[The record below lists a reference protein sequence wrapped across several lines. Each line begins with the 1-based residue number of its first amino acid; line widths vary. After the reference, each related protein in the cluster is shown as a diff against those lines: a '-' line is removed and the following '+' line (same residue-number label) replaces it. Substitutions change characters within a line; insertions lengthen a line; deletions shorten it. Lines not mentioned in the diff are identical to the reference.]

1 MKERGDRCSV
11 PMTARYPSDHSFYV
25 IFFVSKEF
33 DLLAVM
39 FVLLTAFS
47 FPFECVAMY
56 DKIKKPANYNNA

>member
-1 MKERGDRCSV
+1 
-11 PMTARYPSDHSFYV
+11 MTARYPSDHGFYV

-47 FPFECVAMY
+47 FPFECVVMY